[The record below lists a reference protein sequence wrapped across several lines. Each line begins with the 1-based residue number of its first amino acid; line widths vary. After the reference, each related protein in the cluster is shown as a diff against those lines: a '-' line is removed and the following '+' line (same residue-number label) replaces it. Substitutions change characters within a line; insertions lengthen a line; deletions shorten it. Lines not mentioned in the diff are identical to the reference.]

1 MGENFQLWPAAMSSP
16 ARTGRAWQTSRP
28 FFRVFPILAFTAT
41 LALSGCGDR
50 NTFVPPPPP
59 KIELA
64 SPLKQTVT
72 RYLMATGNTAAVN
85 TTTLVARV
93 QGFIQSIDYNDG
105 DFVKAGKTL
114 FVIEQQPYQLSLEQA
129 QAGLASAEA
138 STKKSKADYERQ
150 VDLAAKNISSQAT
163 LDAATATYDAAV
175 ASQKQAQVNIDQAQ
189 LNLSYTEVKAPFDG
203 IVTAREVS
211 LGQLVGAG
219 SPTTLATIV
228 QLQPIYVN
236 FYVSEA
242 DVQSIRDNIRAR
254 AITSEELKKI
264 PIEVGLQSET
274 GYPHRGT
281 LDYAA
286 PTITANTGTLQVRGV
301 FQNENK
307 ALLPGYFVRV
317 RVPRGKENDALLVP
331 DRVVGSD
338 QAGRYVFVANK
349 DDIIEQRK
357 VVLGQQVGDLR
368 VIEKGLSPDDRVVIS
383 GLMTVVPGQKIEPVM
398 KTISAPAPDAD
409 TAQ

>member
-1 MGENFQLWPAAMSSP
+1 MSSP
-16 ARTGRAWQTSRP
+16 ARTGCAWQNSRQ
-28 FFRVFPILAFTAT
+28 FSRVAPILAVAAT

-50 NTFVPPPPP
+50 NTFIPPPPP

-138 STKKSKADYERQ
+138 QTKKSKADYERQ

-175 ASQKQAQVNIDQAQ
+175 AAQKQSQVNIDQAQ

-236 FYVSEA
+236 FYVSES

-254 AITSEELKKI
+254 AITAEELKKI

-274 GYPHRGT
+274 GYPHKGT

-286 PTITANTGTLQVRGV
+286 PTITANTGTLLVRGV

-307 ALLPGYFVRV
+307 SLLPGYFVRV
-317 RVPRGKENDALLVP
+317 RVPRGKDNDALLVP

-368 VIEKGLSPDDRVVIS
+368 VIETGLAPDDRVVIS
-383 GLMTVVPGQKIEPVM
+383 GLMTVVPGQKIQPVM

>member
-1 MGENFQLWPAAMSSP
+1 M
-16 ARTGRAWQTSRP
+16 
-28 FFRVFPILAFTAT
+28 VPILAVAAT

-50 NTFVPPPPP
+50 NTFIPPPPP

-64 SPLKQTVT
+64 SPLKQSVT

-138 STKKSKADYERQ
+138 QTKKSKADYERQ

-175 ASQKQAQVNIDQAQ
+175 AAQKQSQVNIDQAQ

-236 FYVSEA
+236 FYVSES

-254 AITSEELKKI
+254 AITAEELKKI
-264 PIEVGLQSET
+264 PVEVGLQSET
-274 GYPHRGT
+274 GYPHKGT

-286 PTITANTGTLQVRGV
+286 PTITANTGTLLVRGV

-307 ALLPGYFVRV
+307 SLLPGYFVRV
-317 RVPRGKENDALLVP
+317 RVPRGKDNDALLVP

-368 VIEKGLSPDDRVVIS
+368 VIEKGLAPDDRVVIS
-383 GLMTVVPGQKIEPVM
+383 GLMTVVPGQKIEPVV